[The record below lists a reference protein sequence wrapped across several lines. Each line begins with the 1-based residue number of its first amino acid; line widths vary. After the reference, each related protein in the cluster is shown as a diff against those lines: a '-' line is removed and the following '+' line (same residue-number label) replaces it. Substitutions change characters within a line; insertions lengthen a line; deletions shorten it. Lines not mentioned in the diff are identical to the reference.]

1 MMAIAA
7 ESRRAAFGD
16 LKVCG
21 KASPRIPVFGRGMAI
36 FTIYVLAMAKYI
48 DYVNY
53 AAHYP
58 PRRIGFYDTPYR

>member
-1 MMAIAA
+1 MMAMAA

-16 LKVCG
+16 LRFCG
-21 KASPRIPVFGRGMAI
+21 KAYPRIPVFSQGMAI

-58 PRRIGFYDTPYR
+58 PRRIGFYAMPHR